1 MTDYKKVKMARNT
14 FENLMK
20 RSEKLKEYEAI
31 GTVEQ
36 IQFMKSVCD
45 MSDDMLKSLADSI
58 RARMKYEAIG
68 TVEEFK
74 ALKEKN
80 EPKKAEYRKMVY
92 PRHKWM
98 EEDGKID
105 EFAYSSGYCNGPMC
119 ERCYYSF
126 CEHCNPDGWEEECI
140 VEDYI
145 CPSCGEKVNRKN
157 THCKCG
163 QKLDWQ

>member
-1 MTDYKKVKMARNT
+1 MTENEAIEVLEKPSKHIRMVHKTKNEMEFYT
-14 FENLMK
+14 FSSDLVEAFETAIHAL
-20 RSEKLKEYEAI
+20 SEIQQYRAI
-31 GTVEQ
+31 GT
-36 IQFMKSVCD
+36 ID
-45 MSDDMLKSLADSI
+45 
-58 RARMKYEAIG
+58 
-68 TVEEFK
+68 EFK

-105 EFAYSSGYCNGPMC
+105 AFAYSSGYCNGPMC

-126 CEHCNPDGWEEECI
+126 CEHCNPGGWEEECV

-163 QKLDWQ
+163 QALDWQ